1 MVQHKDLTDDQLHEP
16 KGASTAAA
24 GTVLT
29 ANGDGTT
36 SWKQASSGGS
46 SSGDISSL
54 YGHLYP
60 GVLQCP
66 LKNIGLG
73 AYAAQYLLYNS
84 KEKKITIDPGVRI
97 LIPNGVDDST
107 GENKFIDYTVQTSY
121 EQSEPSIDFT
131 KKNYVFLKLNSSSNP
146 TSFTFMVIPS
156 DSFGTLT
163 DQYHYIGTSN
173 SFGKYQAGIGLQNSF
188 SSIPAWV
195 IGYFYDPAG
204 GTDYSTLSGMYPI
217 KLNNA
222 PSFE

>member
-16 KGASTAAA
+16 KGASKAAA

-73 AYAAQYLLYNS
+73 AHAAQYLLYNS

-163 DQYHYIGTSN
+163 GQYHYIDTSN
-173 SFGKYQAGIGLQNSF
+173 SFGKYEAGIGLLGSF

-195 IGYFYDPAG
+195 IGYFYDPTG
-204 GTDYSTLSGMYPI
+204 GIDYSTLSGMYPI
-217 KLNNA
+217 KLNDA

>member
-16 KGASTAAA
+16 KGASKAAA

-36 SWKQASSGGS
+36 SWKQVSSGGS

-73 AYAAQYLLYNS
+73 VYAAQYLLYNS

-163 DQYHYIGTSN
+163 GQYHYIDTSN
-173 SFGKYQAGIGLQNSF
+173 SFGKYEAGIGLLGSF

-195 IGYFYDPAG
+195 IGYFYDPTG

>member
-36 SWKQASSGGS
+36 SWKQVSSRGS

-66 LKNIGLG
+66 LKNIGPG
-73 AYAAQYLLYNS
+73 VYAAQYLLYNS

-163 DQYHYIGTSN
+163 GQYHYIDTSN
-173 SFGKYQAGIGLQNSF
+173 SFGKYEAGIGLLGSF

-195 IGYFYDPAG
+195 IGYFYDPTG
-204 GTDYSTLSGMYPI
+204 GIDYSTLSGMYPI
-217 KLNNA
+217 KLNDA